1 MIIKIKKK
9 PEMTFIPKYC
19 CHSGGCLKESHA
31 WMTLLRFAYN
41 DGIWCVKNKPLS
53 GLRNLKGL
61 AVPPARKLGIY
72 RINLQSLYQEAQRLW
87 KSPMHSHSLQV
98 SVGRTAPTHHG
109 VTSRD

>member
-9 PEMTFIPKYC
+9 AGMTFIPKYY

-31 WMTLLRFAYN
+31 WMTLLRFAYS

-61 AVPPARKLGIY
+61 AVPLARKLGID

-87 KSPMHSHSLQV
+87 KSPMHSLQV
-98 SVGRTAPTHHG
+98 SVGRTTPTHHG
-109 VTSRD
+109 VTSLD